1 MILRPFGVIRMFA
14 RLQVAV
20 YDAAPMR
27 IAEAGRELDGVA
39 DQLGEGQ
46 RAGGD
51 PLGER
56 LAFDELH
63 HQVVHAAV
71 VADVVD
77 RGDARVVQLRGEPCF
92 AVEALPHVRIVAHG
106 GADDLDRDDPL
117 EPTVACSI
125 DLAHAAGGDE
135 AENFVR
141 SHPHAGVE
149 RHSALLLERPLS
161 DPGSRISRCR

>member
-1 MILRPFGVIRMFA
+1 MFLLA
-14 RLQVAV
+14 QRGETEIDDFEAVWRDQNVRRLQVAV

-135 AENFVR
+135 SENFVR
-141 SHPHAGVE
+141 SDPHAGVE
-149 RHSALLLERPLS
+149 RH
-161 DPGSRISRCR
+161 

>member
-1 MILRPFGVIRMFA
+1 MLLLAQRGETEIDDFEAVWRDQNVR

-20 YDAAPMR
+20 DDAAPMR
-27 IAEAGRELDGVA
+27 ITEAGRQLDGVA

-63 HQVVHAAV
+63 RPGSPRRRRGRRRGSRRCAGGAA
-71 VADVVD
+71 
-77 RGDARVVQLRGEPCF
+77 ARRAVLRCRS
-92 AVEALPHVRIVAHG
+92 AAACRIVAHG
-106 GADDLDRDDPL
+106 GADDLDRDDAL

-135 AENFVR
+135 SENFVR

-149 RHSALLLERPLS
+149 RH
-161 DPGSRISRCR
+161 